1 MSSSAASPRALAP
14 ALEPKP
20 AITVSGLSKAYQ
32 IYERPEHRLWQ
43 SIFRGRRRFYREF
56 VALSDVTFDIAKGE
70 VVGIVGRNGS
80 GKSTLLQLIC
90 GTLTPTRGAASTAG
104 RVAALLE
111 LGSGFNPEFTGR
123 ENVYLNG
130 AILGLS
136 RDEIDRRY
144 AAIVAFADIGP
155 FIDQPIKT
163 YSTGMVV
170 RLAFSVIAHVDAD
183 VLVIDEALAVGD
195 AFFVQKCM
203 RFLREFMTRGTI
215 LFVSHDTGAVVNLCR
230 RAIWLHEGR
239 VAMDGGAREVTE
251 QYLASLAAEGYDGM
265 SAPPRDAGASFGKG
279 GARIADVALVDERG
293 AAVRGLSGAER
304 VTLRVRCE
312 ARERLESPII
322 GFIVK
327 DRLGQVIFAENTFAR
342 YAGRAV
348 PVAAG
353 ERLEARFTFEMPR
366 LAPGDYSIGVAVA
379 DGTQAAHVQH
389 HWIHEALVITSIARD
404 VVAGLVGIPMIDVV
418 VEAGT
423 P

>member
-1 MSSSAASPRALAP
+1 MSSSAAAPRGLAP
-14 ALEPKP
+14 ALGTSP
-20 AITVSGLSKAYQ
+20 AISVSGLSKAYQ

-56 VALSDVTFDIAKGE
+56 VALSDVTFDISRGE

-130 AILGLS
+130 AILGLT

-251 QYLASLAAEGYDGM
+251 RYLASLAADGYDGR
-265 SAPPRDAGASFGKG
+265 SAPPQDTGASFGKG

-312 ARERLESPII
+312 ARERLDSPIV

-353 ERLEARFTFEMPR
+353 ERIEARFTFEMPR

-389 HWIHEALVITSIARD
+389 HWIHEALVVTSIARD

>member
-1 MSSSAASPRALAP
+1 MSSSPSPGSVTP
-14 ALEPKP
+14 GTSQS
-20 AITVSGLSKAYQ
+20 AISVFGLSKAYQ
-32 IYERPEHRLWQ
+32 IYERPQHRLWQ
-43 SIFRGRRRFYREF
+43 SIFRGRRKFYREF
-56 VALSDVTFDIAKGE
+56 VALSDVSFDIRAGE

-80 GKSTLLQLIC
+80 GKSTLLQLVC
-90 GTLTPTRGAASTAG
+90 GTLTPTRGEARTSG

-123 ENVYLNG
+123 ENVYFNG
-130 AILGLS
+130 AILGLT
-136 RDEIDRRY
+136 RAEIDQRY
-144 AAIVAFADIGP
+144 PAIVAFADIGP

-183 VLVIDEALAVGD
+183 ILVIDEALAVGD

-230 RAIWLHEGR
+230 RAIWLHQGR
-239 VAMDGGAREVTE
+239 IAMDGDARDVTE
-251 QYLASLAAEGYDGM
+251 QYLASLAAEGYDGTA
-265 SAPPRDAGASFGKG
+265 APPQEATASFGRG
-279 GARIADVALVDERG
+279 GAHIVGVALVDDRG
-293 AAVRGLSGAER
+293 LPVRGISGGER
-304 VTLRVRCE
+304 VTLRVSCDASE
-312 ARERLESPII
+312 TLDSPIV

-348 PVAAG
+348 PVASG
-353 ERLEARFTFEMPR
+353 QRIEARFTFEMPR

-389 HWIHEALVITSIARD
+389 HWIHEAVVVTSIARD
-404 VVAGLVGIPMIDVV
+404 VVAGLVGVPMIDVAL
-418 VEAGT
+418 EAETG